1 MCVYVWVKGV
11 CHPTQTMITQAP
23 YGLPSLGLYLL
34 IPEDTCRQ
42 EGRGK
47 EAEPPLS
54 SSVSLWELEK
64 DALPE
69 HFPLLDPFGNR
80 KTFYYHLLES

>member
-1 MCVYVWVKGV
+1 
-11 CHPTQTMITQAP
+11 MIAQAP
-23 YGLPSLGLYLL
+23 CVLPSPGLYLL

-42 EGRGK
+42 EGREK
-47 EAEPPLS
+47 EAITS

-64 DALPE
+64 HVLPE
-69 HFPLLDPFGNR
+69 DFPLLDPFGNS